1 MKLPYVFIFDIDQC
15 IVGNVK
21 YIVEDQIAYKLLKE
35 LYNNSVNYNPDY
47 SNIIRPGFVEF
58 VKYIKNK
65 FKPCELFL
73 YTNSSYN
80 WANTG
85 IIPIIEKSTKI
96 KFNKPYFTRETSI
109 LFNKSL
115 DEAYEKI
122 FPILQK
128 KYKISLKHKDYIINN
143 NLVFIDNI
151 KQNTTTHSNRQIT
164 CPDYDLMPYICPY
177 ENMLEIFGK
186 EILWKKEVEKNIFTG
201 SKEYYNPNS
210 DDVYTKDILIYNL
223 YKAIRIR
230 NCEINNEKYKNDD
243 FYINLCNKLPDLTD
257 KTIAKLQ

>member
-21 YIVEDQIAYKLLKE
+21 YIIEDQFSYKLLKE

-73 YTNSSYN
+73 YTNSAHN

-96 KFNKPYFTRETSI
+96 KFTKPYFI
-109 LFNKSL
+109 HCCFNK
-115 DEAYEKI
+115 
-122 FPILQK
+122 
-128 KYKISLKHKDYIINN
+128 
-143 NLVFIDNI
+143 
-151 KQNTTTHSNRQIT
+151 
-164 CPDYDLMPYICPY
+164 M
-177 ENMLEIFGK
+177 FGC
-186 EILWKKEVEKNIFTG
+186 
-201 SKEYYNPNS
+201 Y
-210 DDVYTKDILIYNL
+210 
-223 YKAIRIR
+223 
-230 NCEINNEKYKNDD
+230 
-243 FYINLCNKLPDLTD
+243 
-257 KTIAKLQ
+257 